1 MASKKPKTFDFEAN
15 MQQLADIVEKI
26 EGGELS
32 LEEAMQQ
39 FEKGVKL
46 TKDCHLALQTAE
58 QKVKILLEQAGN
70 YTLEEFAD
78 VEDDADEDDD
88 ISHER

>member
-1 MASKKPKTFDFEAN
+1 MAQKKTKIFDFEAN
-15 MQQLADIVEKI
+15 MQELAEIVEKI

-32 LEEAMQQ
+32 LEEAMQE

-46 TKDCHLALQTAE
+46 TKNCHVALQTAE

-78 VEDDADEDDD
+78 PENDDADKDD
-88 ISHER
+88 

>member
-1 MASKKPKTFDFEAN
+1 MAQKKTKIFDFEAN
-15 MQQLADIVEKI
+15 MQELAEIVEKI

-32 LEEAMQQ
+32 LEDAMQE

-46 TKDCHLALQTAE
+46 TKNCHVALQTAE

-78 VEDDADEDDD
+78 PENDDADKDD
-88 ISHER
+88 

>member
-1 MASKKPKTFDFEAN
+1 MTRKKKEGFDFEAN
-15 MQQLADIVEKI
+15 MQELAAIVEQI

-46 TKDCHLALQTAE
+46 TKECHVALQTAE

-70 YTLEEFAD
+70 YRLEEFAD
-78 VEDDADEDDD
+78 VEDDEADENN
-88 ISHER
+88 

>member
-1 MASKKPKTFDFEAN
+1 MAQKKPKTFDFEAN
-15 MQQLADIVEKI
+15 MQELAEIVEKI

-32 LEEAMQQ
+32 LEEAMQE

-46 TKDCHLALQTAE
+46 TKNCHVALQTAE

-78 VEDDADEDDD
+78 PENDDADKDD
-88 ISHER
+88 

>member
-1 MASKKPKTFDFEAN
+1 MAQKKPKIFDFEAN
-15 MQQLADIVEKI
+15 MQELAEIVEKI

-32 LEEAMQQ
+32 LEEAMQE

-46 TKDCHLALQTAE
+46 TKNCHVALQTAE

-78 VEDDADEDDD
+78 PENDDADKDD
-88 ISHER
+88 

>member
-1 MASKKPKTFDFEAN
+1 MASKKTKTFDFESN
-15 MQQLADIVEKI
+15 MQQLAAIVEQI

-46 TKDCHLALQTAE
+46 TKDCHVALQTAE

-78 VEDDADEDDD
+78 VEDDDANKDD
-88 ISHER
+88 

>member
-1 MASKKPKTFDFEAN
+1 MARKKKEGFDFESN
-15 MQQLADIVEKI
+15 MQALAAIVENI

-32 LEEAMQQ
+32 LEEAMEQ

-46 TKDCHLALQTAE
+46 TKECHVALQTAE

-78 VEDDADEDDD
+78 EDE
-88 ISHER
+88 